1 VIRQLIIEGFK
12 RFESEKLE
20 LRPLTILAGRNGAGK
35 TSAIHAV
42 LLARHASQRG
52 DGIAQLNGPFGMAL
66 GWFEDIIN
74 ANFDGPSFSIALVD
88 EADKTVTWTFSQGDT
103 ELYAKVAQP
112 NDVPAFFSAAGAR
125 GFQYL
130 CAERNGPRI
139 IQKSAPLPLE
149 MLEVGC
155 CGEHVA
161 QIIEKLGSQT
171 VPKLRQ
177 LEHGEKEEFALVK
190 AQTER
195 WLSQIARK
203 VDIDTKAFPGTD
215 VISLSFR
222 NDGASSWVR
231 PTNMG
236 FGVSYTLP
244 IVVAAMTA
252 AEGGVLI
259 VENPEAHLHP
269 AGQSEMGVFLA
280 RMAAAGLQIVVET
293 HSDHVL
299 NGIRRAIGNDRAL
312 PAADAIVHFFSDE
325 FTNAKPLEF
334 TVTGGITEWPAG
346 FFDQYRL
353 DVQRITTAR
362 RHT

>member
-1 VIRQLIIEGFK
+1 MIRSLFVEGFK
-12 RFESEKLE
+12 RFESEKFE
-20 LRPLTILAGRNGAGK
+20 LRSLTVLAGRNGAGK
-35 TSAIHAV
+35 TSAIHAL

-52 DGIAQLNGPFGMAL
+52 DGVAELNGPFGMEL
-66 GWFEDIIN
+66 GWFEDVVNVNVEGHFNIT
-74 ANFDGPSFSIALVD
+74 LVD
-88 EADKTVTWTFSQGDT
+88 AAERTATWTFSKGDT
-103 ELYAKVAQP
+103 ELYAKVTQP
-112 NDVPAFFSAAGAR
+112 DDLPIVFSTARAR

-130 CAERNGPRI
+130 SAERYGPRI
-139 IQKSAPLPLE
+139 VQKSAPLSLE

-155 CGEHVA
+155 RGEYVA
-161 QIIEKLGSQT
+161 QIIEKLGSQI
-171 VPKLRQ
+171 VPTQRQ
-177 LEHGEKEEFALVK
+177 MEFGAQEEFALVK

-195 WLSQIARK
+195 WLSRIARK
-203 VDIDTKAFPGTD
+203 VDINTEAFPGTD

-222 NDGASSWVR
+222 NDGASPWVR

-252 AEGGVLI
+252 IEGGLLI

-280 RMAAAGLQIVVET
+280 RMAAAGLQIIVET

-299 NGIRRAIGNDRAL
+299 NGIRRAIGDEHLL
-312 PAADAIVHFFSDE
+312 PAGDAIVHFFGDE
-325 FTNAKPLEF
+325 ASNPQPLDFTA
-334 TVTGGITEWPAG
+334 TGGITQWPAG

-362 RHT
+362 RPG